1 MIRFA
6 WRRAL
11 ESIPV
16 LFVLSFV
23 VFGLFK
29 LVPGDYLSEMELNPT
44 ISRETVQKLRQDYGL
59 GRSLPVQYW
68 LWLQQVLKGDFGYS
82 FAQRRPA
89 SDIVRE
95 RVGGTLILT
104 TSAFLLALISALILA
119 MISALNVG
127 RWPDGLSLVLSLTGL
142 SLPTV
147 LASIGCLYVAYWTG
161 WLPIGGA
168 DTWRH
173 LILPSITLAIPSA
186 AFLARTLRLE
196 LIDALD
202 QPYVRAA
209 AAKGLPDWKVVWHAL
224 RNAANPVISL
234 AGVTLGGLLSGAVVV
249 EKVFGWPG
257 LGSLIVESLLA
268 RDLYVALDCVLLASL
283 FVIAANFSA
292 DLLLALNDPR
302 VRYR

>member
-11 ESIPV
+11 ESVPV
-16 LFVLSFV
+16 LIVLSFI

-44 ISRETVQKLRQDYGL
+44 ISSETVKKLRSDYGL
-59 GRSLPVQYW
+59 DRALPVQYW
-68 LWLQQVLKGDFGYS
+68 LWLKQALKGDFGYS

-89 SDIVRE
+89 SSLVLE
-95 RVGGTLILT
+95 RVGGTLVLT
-104 TSAFLLALISALILA
+104 VSAFVLALFLALLLGV
-119 MISALNVG
+119 ISALNAG
-127 RWPDGLSLVLSLTGL
+127 RWPDGLSLWLSLIGL

-147 LASIGCLYVAYWTG
+147 LASIGCLYFAFWTG
-161 WLPIGGA
+161 WLPVGGA

-173 LILPSITLAIPSA
+173 LVLPSITLAIPSA

-196 LIDALD
+196 LIDSLG
-202 QPYVRAA
+202 QPYIRAA
-209 AAKGLPDWKVVWHAL
+209 VAKGLPEWKVVWHAL
-224 RNAANPVISL
+224 RNALNPVISL

-257 LGSLIVESLLA
+257 LGSLIVDSLLS
-268 RDLYVALDCVLLASL
+268 RDLYVALDCVLLASF
-283 FVIAANFSA
+283 FVIVANFFA

-302 VRYR
+302 VRCR